1 MLKPSDLAKQFDMA
15 NKQLTEYTRKK
26 AKEVAEEFT
35 ETVEKVHRRF
45 SIEPIPVTLL
55 TWVMNFLTD
64 LNIEF
69 KLVTSEKML
78 REAKSMMGKRTN
90 VTKKKRQR
98 ETRKNPEETD
108 VT

>member
-1 MLKPSDLAKQFDMA
+1 LIPSNLAEQFEMA
-15 NKQLTEYTRKK
+15 NKKLTEYTRRK
-26 AKEVAEEFT
+26 AKQVAEEFT
-35 ETVEKVHRRF
+35 EEVEEVHRKY

-69 KLVTSEKML
+69 KLVTSEKMIK
-78 REAKSMMGKRTN
+78 EARTVIGKRARAS
-90 VTKKKRQR
+90 TKKKSRAIKKTTQ
-98 ETRKNPEETD
+98 ETD

>member
-1 MLKPSDLAKQFDMA
+1 MIPSGLAKQFEMA
-15 NKQLTEYTRKK
+15 NKKLTEYTRRK

-35 ETVEKVHRRF
+35 EKVEEVHKRH

-78 REAKSMMGKRTN
+78 KEAKTVIGKRVESSRRKTHA
-90 VTKKKRQR
+90 TKKRR
-98 ETRKNPEETD
+98 EETD

>member
-1 MLKPSDLAKQFDMA
+1 MVPSNLAKQFEMA
-15 NKQLTEYTRKK
+15 NKKLTEYTRRK

-35 ETVEKVHRRF
+35 EEVEEVHKKY

-69 KLVTSEKML
+69 KLVTGEKML
-78 REAKSMMGKRTN
+78 REAKTVIGNRVKDS
-90 VTKKKRQR
+90 KKKSHAKKKTLQ
-98 ETRKNPEETD
+98 ETD

>member
-1 MLKPSDLAKQFDMA
+1 MIPSGLAKQFEMA
-15 NKQLTEYTRKK
+15 NKKLTEYTRRK
-26 AKEVAEEFT
+26 AKQVAEEFT
-35 ETVEKVHRRF
+35 KEVEEVHKKY

-78 REAKSMMGKRTN
+78 KEAKNVIGKRTRASE
-90 VTKKKRQR
+90 KK
-98 ETRKNPEETD
+98 TRTAQKSHEETD

>member
-1 MLKPSDLAKQFDMA
+1 MISSGLAKQFEMA
-15 NKQLTEYTRKK
+15 NKKLTEYTRRK

-35 ETVEKVHRRF
+35 EEVEEVHRKY

-69 KLVTSEKML
+69 KLVTGEKML
-78 REAKSMMGKRTN
+78 KEAKTVMGKRAKDS
-90 VTKKKRQR
+90 KKKGHATKRTLQ
-98 ETRKNPEETD
+98 ETD